1 MAKIAIAPGSVVDTQ
16 GTGVVTASNLTV
28 KSGGQSILVAG
39 DIVSPHGTH
48 TGTITLTAATCS
60 TTVKIGGKGIALAT
74 TKATCG
80 GPAPSPPQTM
90 LTLSPT
96 VNAT

>member
-1 MAKIAIAPGSVVDTQ
+1 MTQIAIAPGTVVDTQ

-39 DIVSPHGTH
+39 DLVSSHGTH
-48 TGTITLTAATCS
+48 TGKITLTAATCS
-60 TTVKIGGKGIALAT
+60 TTVKIGGNGIALAT

-80 GPAPSPPQTM
+80 GPAPTPPKTM

>member
-1 MAKIAIAPGSVVDTQ
+1 MTAIAIAPGKVIDTQ

-28 KSGGQSILVAG
+28 KSGGQSILVA
-39 DIVSPHGTH
+39 DDLVSPHGTH
-48 TGTITLTAATCS
+48 LGTIRLTAATCS
-60 TTVKIGGKGIALAT
+60 KTVKIGGKGIALAT

-80 GPAPSPPQTM
+80 GPTATM
-90 LTLSPT
+90 LALSPT